1 MLASTSLSEVMS
13 NVSTATAG
21 FSGIWVIGAIAMGVF
36 LALIIIEAV
45 VDMLAKKRDNND
57 II

>member
-1 MLASTSLSEVMS
+1 MS